1 MPTNLPPEYAKAEER
16 HKAAGTIPEKIE
28 TLEEMISIV
37 PKHKGTDKLRADL
50 RRRLSRLKTSAHS
63 KKGVSRHISAFQISR
78 EGAAQVAVI
87 GSANVG
93 KSSLVASLTNA
104 SPEIEAYP
112 FSTWT
117 PTAGMLDALGIPI
130 QLIDTP
136 PLDGEYLDPDLLD
149 LIRRADLLL
158 VVVDLQTYPEEQLAG
173 TLAILKEHRIAPE
186 GHPGNLSDEQR
197 MLLKPFLVV
206 ANKCDDEACDEVFA
220 LLQDM
225 LDKEWPMIPYSSTH
239 GRHMEELKKRV
250 LQRLDFI
257 RVYAKPPGK
266 EADLDE
272 PFALKRGATVEQL
285 AGIVHKDFIEGL
297 KWARIWGSGSFEGQ
311 MVSRDYELQDGD
323 IVELNL

>member
-50 RRRLSRLKTSAHS
+50 RKRLSKLKASAHS
-63 KKGVSRHISAFQISR
+63 KKGVSRHVSAFHISR
-78 EGAAQVAVI
+78 EGAAQIAVI
-87 GSANVG
+87 GAANVG
-93 KSSLVASLTNA
+93 KSSLVAALTNA
-104 SPEIEAYP
+104 SPEVADYP

-136 PLDGEYLDPDLLD
+136 PLDGEYVDSELLD
-149 LIRRADLLL
+149 LIRRVDLILL
-158 VVVDLQTYPEEQLAG
+158 VVDLQTYPEEQLAD
-173 TLAILKEHRIAPE
+173 TVAILREHRISPE
-186 GHPGNLSDEQR
+186 RYQGNLSDGER
-197 MLLKPFLVV
+197 MLYKPLLVV

-220 LLQDM
+220 LLQE
-225 LDKEWPMIPYSSTH
+225 LLEEEWPMIPFSANQ
-239 GRHMEELKKRV
+239 GRGMERLKKRV
-250 LQRLDFI
+250 LDRLDII

-272 PFALKRGATVEQL
+272 PFALRRGATVEDL
-285 AGIVHKDFIEGL
+285 AGIVHKDFVEGL

-323 IVELNL
+323 IVELHL